1 MMSEFKHQSIL
12 VKEVLSGLAIKP
24 DGIYLDL
31 TFGRGGH
38 SAHILQAL
46 GPTGRLMAVDK
57 DPEAVS
63 VASQA
68 PFNDARFSI
77 HHAAFD
83 EVERIVQSQG
93 WVGQVSGILLDLGV
107 SSPQLDKASRGF
119 SFMRE
124 GPLDMRMN
132 PTTGIDAATWLQSA
146 TASDIADVLWR
157 YGEERSARRIAAAI
171 VEIRESQPLETTL
184 QLAELIERVCP
195 RQGSGK
201 HPATKSFQAIRI
213 FINKEL
219 EELER
224 CLQQCLDILSVGGR
238 MCVISF
244 HSLEDRMVKRFIKQA
259 SQGETYPSDLPIKDA
274 DIVRHAKRVGSL
286 IRPSKDEVQHNAR
299 ARSARLRI
307 MEKQ

>member
-1 MMSEFKHQSIL
+1 MSEFKHQSIL
-12 VKEVLSGLAIKP
+12 VKEVLEGLAIKP

-38 SAHILQAL
+38 SAHILKAL
-46 GPTGRLMAVDK
+46 DSQGRLMAVDK

-132 PTTGIDAATWLQSA
+132 PTCGLDAATWLHQ
-146 TASDIADVLWR
+146 ASEKEIADVLWR
-157 YGEERSARRIAAAI
+157 YGEERSARRIAASI
-171 VEIRESQPLETTL
+171 VECRQKERLETTT
-184 QLAELIERVCP
+184 QLAGLIERVCP
-195 RQGSGK
+195 RHGSGK

-219 EELER
+219 EELET

-244 HSLEDRMVKRFIKQA
+244 HSLEDRIVKRFIKQA
-259 SQGETYPSDLPIKDA
+259 SQGETYPSDLPIKDK
-274 DIVRHAKRVGSL
+274 DIIRHAKRIGSL
-286 IRPSKDEVQHNAR
+286 IRPTEEEIASNAR